1 MFGFASTESRFGQ
14 YQKLYPGHKDEDSAE
29 NRSRNNSDESDAPG
43 TASEMSLGRKST
55 DTFRLL
61 LPVLIGMNV
70 FLSVALL
77 CVVIIVARRPAQQLR
92 SEVQFIGQA
101 EIPVEIELYRFATGV
116 REKTDFWGAPNATTD
131 AAWGTILNG
140 ECPHTRP
147 GRANYS
153 HSFLAGL
160 VRLTSEQAGKLS
172 APTAKSRQ
180 DPTSYVGILEVFH
193 QLHCLNIL
201 RRRLYSSE
209 SGFKP
214 GDAFHTGHC
223 FEYLRQSLM
232 CLSDVNIAPINF
244 SERKQ
249 EYAIH
254 WDTVRECRNF
264 GKIQQWALDEAHHE
278 SEEV

>member
-193 QLHCLNIL
+193 QLHCLVCCAVLATLKHLLCEISVKLTIAKNIL

-214 GDAFHTGHC
+214 GDAFHTGKPPA
-223 FEYLRQSLM
+223 R
-232 CLSDVNIAPINF
+232 VRGRNF
-244 SERKQ
+244 S
-249 EYAIH
+249 YAH
-254 WDTVRECRNF
+254 ST
-264 GKIQQWALDEAHHE
+264 
-278 SEEV
+278 